1 MDYNRIIGSIFVLS
15 IFIMSSFGKIMDKSG
30 TLNSINSKNM
40 PFPQLAYL
48 FAIFSQLIGIIIIL
62 LNVFEIYNNK
72 NLLNIGKLSII
83 VFTTLATYYFHNIFT
98 SDNQEISFLKN
109 LGLIGGILLI

>member
-30 TLNSINSKNM
+30 TLTSINSKNM
-40 PFPQLAYL
+40 PLPQLAYL
-48 FAIFSQLIGIIIIL
+48 FAVFSQLIGIIIIL
-62 LNVFEIYNNK
+62 LNVFNIYSNK
-72 NLLNIGKLSII
+72 KLLLFGKLSII
-83 VFTTLATYYFHNIFT
+83 TFTILATYYFHNIFT
-98 SDNQEISFLKN
+98 SKNQEISFLKN